1 MDHQDIH
8 HAHYGQGQGM
18 VDVSGQPFGDFLQ
31 RVLYDQQQQHQQQ
44 QQQQQQHQQQQQRHQ
59 HMDPSRI
66 AVTQGLA
73 VLDFCDDSNL
83 DMNEMDYGM
92 LDHWN
97 LGNIHDMLATDPN
110 LATYVSAQPED
121 TADMSHMRKRL
132 VSIWSDSPW
141 RFTPDDTKDNIH
153 AQKSNLPLGD
163 IHGSHLRP
171 ADKVIQDT
179 LDSSARDKI
188 LAIVLSTCQNNAI
201 LSRVASSFP
210 STDVMDSL
218 MHVFLAW
225 HLCQVSEFVHFGSFS
240 MNSQCPEW
248 LGVAAAAGAIL
259 TPVKALRKFGYALQ
273 EAVRKSHSIE
283 TTPVFHF

>member
-1 MDHQDIH
+1 M
-8 HAHYGQGQGM
+8 
-18 VDVSGQPFGDFLQ
+18 
-31 RVLYDQQQQHQQQ
+31 
-44 QQQQQQHQQQQQRHQ
+44 
-59 HMDPSRI
+59 
-66 AVTQGLA
+66 AVPQGLA
-73 VLDFCDDSNL
+73 VLDFCDDANL

-92 LDHWN
+92 LDNWN

-110 LATYVSAQPED
+110 LAHYVSAPTDND
-121 TADMSHMRKRL
+121 TVHMSHMRKRL

-141 RFTPDDTKDNIH
+141 RFTPDDTRDTIH
-153 AQKSNLPLGD
+153 VHKSNLPLGD
-163 IHGSHLRP
+163 IHSSHLLP

-188 LAIVLSTCQNNAI
+188 LAIVLSTCQNNSI

-225 HLCQVSEFVHFGSFS
+225 HLCQVSEYIHFGSFS

-248 LGVAAAAGAIL
+248 LGMAAAAGAIL

-273 EAVRKSHSIE
+273 EAVRKSCRHLRKRGSPCGFQ
-283 TTPVFHF
+283 TSR